1 MSFPTKYYQHSQMA
15 IFPNIKLCHNKKK
28 IHSELKS
35 PATGT
40 WELQTTKNG
49 TYLVKI
55 KSKEVLGETSGVVKL
70 QVKNPKIA
78 ASQLWIK
85 GIVYILGQ

>member
-1 MSFPTKYYQHSQMA
+1 M
-15 IFPNIKLCHNKKK
+15 
-28 IHSELKS
+28 KS

-85 GIVYILGQ
+85 GTVYMLGQWDSTLKTVTVVYVVTAGFPCNIYGKGL